1 MDADFEDIRIVDLEL
16 AKTTWSRVHDTLRIM
31 FLKLDREPPDNDWLR
46 LFFEERETR
55 IVARRRGLWIEDGY
69 ISFDS
74 LPNEVETIHLPDIRR
89 SVDYANREYRKLMVH
104 KHAQRAG
111 QKQELADERAELLAL
126 RDRLRAM
133 LAGNPPPSQP
143 LPPKPVAQPAVA
155 NPAVAPVV
163 EALAVEAPVAN
174 VPVAATPV
182 AAPPADAE
190 PAAALT
196 IDFEARRESLKQRF
210 RLALNHQDKELE
222 RGND

>member
-1 MDADFEDIRIVDLEL
+1 MDADFEDIRIVDLDL

-89 SVDYANREYRKLMVH
+89 SLDYANREYRKLMVQ

-133 LAGNPPPSQP
+133 LAGNP
-143 LPPKPVAQPAVA
+143 LPPPAVVA
-155 NPAVAPVV
+155 KPAAAPIV
-163 EALAVEAPVAN
+163 E
-174 VPVAATPV
+174 VPAAATPT
-182 AAPPADAE
+182 AAD

-196 IDFEARRESLKQRF
+196 IDFDARRESLKQRF
-210 RLALNHQDKELE
+210 RLALNHQDQELK